1 MFGYGDLGDDG
12 NIRGKNRE
20 ENYLECCLVGNGWG
34 LDFCGARVL
43 NP

>member
-1 MFGYGDLGDDG
+1 MVIWKMTEILEEKIERKIIWNVVWLGRDG
-12 NIRGKNRE
+12 
-20 ENYLECCLVGNGWG
+20 G